1 MSTYFRRPILLLSAF
16 FITLASQAQTI
27 SGTILDAKTQE
38 PVPYVNIG
46 VLHKGVGTVA
56 DDKGAYRLPVGS
68 ASANDTVRVSSLG
81 FRPRLLRVQELRQQ
95 PNVALSPEAVALGEV
110 KVKAKG
116 LFKRTTILGF
126 DKTGGGGTLTMSSDE
141 LGTEIGSVITI
152 KRKPTRIVNANFNV
166 AYNHS
171 RPLTFRVNIYRLL
184 PNGKPSEEKLLR
196 RDVIVSYAGGNGTIS
211 VDLTPDQ
218 LVLDEDFMLALEWIK
233 GPPKA
238 KVQSQLAFVAGLGYA
253 NNDFYLRETSQAG
266 WERTSV
272 GAVLAGMQPK
282 ISFYVTVQD

>member
-1 MSTYFRRPILLLSAF
+1 MPQYSLRFILLLPALLATLTGRAQA
-16 FITLASQAQTI
+16 IT
-27 SGTILDAKTQE
+27 GTIRDANTHE

-56 DDKGAYRLPVGS
+56 DEQGTYRLNLAEAQPT
-68 ASANDTVRVSSLG
+68 DTVRISSLG

-95 PNVALSPEAVALGEV
+95 PAVELSPEAVVLREV

-116 LFKRTTILGF
+116 MYKRTRTLGF
-126 DKTGGGGTLTMSSDE
+126 RNPDASGTLNMSSND
-141 LGTEIGSVITI
+141 LGTEIGSVINLS
-152 KRKPTRIVNANFNV
+152 RKPTRVINANFNV

-171 RPLTFRVNIYRLL
+171 GPLTFRVNIYRLL
-184 PNGKPSEEKLLR
+184 PNGRPSQEKLLR
-196 RDVIVSYAGGNGTIS
+196 RDVIVTSGIEKGTIT

-218 LVLDEDFMLALEWIK
+218 LILDEDFMLALEWIK
-233 GPPKA
+233 GPANA

-253 NNDFYLRETSQAG
+253 NNDFYLRETSQAS

-272 GAVLAGMQPK
+272 GAYLAGMQPK
-282 ISFYVTVQD
+282 ISFYVTAQD